1 MRPSRSLFEVAD
13 DQLDPGVRPVVGV
26 EGDRF
31 ALAVGVGSDRGAV
44 AVFRQIRFPGPS
56 PEPDMRLSTHPALR
70 ESHSSYAAP
79 IVFVLHGVGMLAAR

>member
-1 MRPSRSLFEVAD
+1 MVEPDAVFEVSD
-13 DQLDPGVRPVVGV
+13 GVLHVGVSPVPAV
-26 EGDRF
+26 EGDRV
-31 ALAVGVGSDRGAV
+31 ARAVSVGSDRGAV